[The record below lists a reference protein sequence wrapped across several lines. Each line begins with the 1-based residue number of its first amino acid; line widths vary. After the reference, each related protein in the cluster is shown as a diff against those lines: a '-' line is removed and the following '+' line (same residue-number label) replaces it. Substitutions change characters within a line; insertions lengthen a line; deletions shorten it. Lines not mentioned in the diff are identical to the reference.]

1 MCKIEI
7 PKLPI
12 RELPIRDPPIGVYSQ
27 KCRRARSTSRP
38 CSPWGCSPG
47 GGRSGGQRRR
57 NIALLFSIGCVSM
70 RMRSN
75 QSLPEFR
82 GGTQRTTFCS
92 KSPMFVSAEVP
103 TGRRSWQRPVGWRSM
118 RLMPVDEGSDRSAV
132 VVYGRH
138 TPVSRCEVE
147 CRRAIGFGV
156 FVLFLTH
163 SNPPPSLSPFPFTHR
178 QPFVNHNVRRPPSV
192 PRRSCGRCC
201 WTPSPPSNRPPPSP
215 SAGQPPSPVGGRR
228 GMGAPQVCMMGKP
241 IVPRS
246 QARDFM

>member
-1 MCKIEI
+1 MQNRDPEA
-7 PKLPI
+7 
-12 RELPIRDPPIGVYSQ
+12 LPIRDPPIGVHSQ
-27 KCRRARSTSRP
+27 KCRRARSTSRL
-38 CSPWGCSPG
+38 CSPWGYSPG
-47 GGRSGGQRRR
+47 RGSFGGRRRR
-57 NIALLFSIGCVSM
+57 NIALLSSIGCVSM

-92 KSPMFVSAEVP
+92 KSPMFLSAEVP
-103 TGRRSWQRPVGWRSM
+103 TGRQSWQRPVGWQSM

-132 VVYGRH
+132 VLYGRG
-138 TPVSRCEVE
+138 VE
-147 CRRAIGFGV
+147 CQRAIGLGV

-163 SNPPPSLSPFPFTHR
+163 SNSPPPPPSPI
-178 QPFVNHNVRRPPSV
+178 VNRCVRRPPSV

-215 SAGQPPSPVGGRR
+215 SAGQPPSPLGGRR
-228 GMGAPQVCMMGKP
+228 GMGAPQACIALKP